1 MKTKHVWF
9 ALSALA
15 IAGCSQNE
23 ITEIS
28 PEANPEV
35 GFSVFTGTQTKG
47 TITDNTGTTGIQTTG
62 FGVLAYYTGT
72 DDFGSGSHAS
82 PTPNF
87 MWNQKVEY
95 KSSAWSYT
103 PLKYWPNTAGEKIS
117 FFAYAPYADTQSAA
131 SSSNGIELT
140 AATATGY
147 PKITF
152 HWNTT
157 TPSAG
162 VDLVATNAA
171 QTGGDKT
178 INLTKQTAAVPFKFK
193 HVLSRANFW
202 AKLDGSVK
210 DSETKVF
217 IKGVKLLGTSIEA
230 PSAANNS
237 SKFYTK
243 ATYKWEDGT
252 WDYTGGTLQA
262 AAVELDGDILNKA
275 NPNFGS
281 GSAYTTSSV
290 AVTATAA
297 SMFKANQYLFL
308 IPPAVNGIA
317 ASTDIRILLTYDVV
331 TLDTKLDGG
340 KSVIEA
346 KSVVSLP
353 NETLKGGSAYKYV
366 FTIGLEGVKVS
377 ADVENW
383 DADVNV
389 VDAALTEDA
398 IKDAITAFSTI
409 KGSTSAC
416 TKFSVH
422 VTGTV
427 GSATTLNLS
436 GMTTTNFATN
446 DCITLGF
453 SDVTGISGSNTIAVT
468 APTGWTVS
476 GSPLSSVG
484 QITLTKN

>member
-202 AKLDGSVK
+202 AKLDGSVN

-217 IKGVKLLGTSIEA
+217 IKGIKLLGTGASTPA
-230 PSAANNS
+230 VANSS

-422 VTGTV
+422 VTGTASV
-427 GSATTLNLS
+427 AATLNLS

-446 DCITLGF
+446 DCITLDF

>member
-82 PTPNF
+82 PTPNL

-446 DCITLGF
+446 DCITLDF

>member
-28 PEANPEV
+28 PEANPAV

-103 PLKYWPNTAGEKIS
+103 PLKYWPNTTDEKIS

-140 AATATGY
+140 AATASGY

-202 AKLDGSVK
+202 AKLDGSVN

-230 PSAANNS
+230 PPAANSS

-252 WDYTGGTLQA
+252 WDYTDGTQQA

-427 GSATTLNLS
+427 GSATTLDLS
-436 GMTTTNFATN
+436 GMTTTNFVAK
-446 DCITLGF
+446 DCITLDF
-453 SDVTGISGSNTIAVT
+453 SDVTGFSTSNKITVT
-468 APTGWTVS
+468 APTGWSVS
-476 GSPLSSVG
+476 GSPLSSAG

>member
-28 PEANPEV
+28 PEANPAV

-103 PLKYWPNTAGEKIS
+103 PLKYWPNTTDEKIS

-140 AATATGY
+140 AATASGY

-202 AKLDGSVK
+202 AKLDGSVN

-230 PSAANNS
+230 PSAANSS

-252 WDYTGGTLQA
+252 WDYTDGTQQA

-377 ADVENW
+377 VDVENW

-427 GSATTLNLS
+427 GSATTLDLS
-436 GMTTTNFATN
+436 GMTTTNFVAK
-446 DCITLGF
+446 DCITLDF
-453 SDVTGISGSNTIAVT
+453 SDVTGFSTSNKITVT
-468 APTGWTVS
+468 APTGWSVS
-476 GSPLSSVG
+476 GSPLSSAG

>member
-28 PEANPEV
+28 PEANPAV

-72 DDFGSGSHAS
+72 DDFGCGSHAS

-103 PLKYWPNTAGEKIS
+103 PLKYWPNTTDEKIS

-140 AATATGY
+140 AATASGY

-202 AKLDGSVK
+202 AKLDGSVN

-230 PSAANNS
+230 PSAANSS

-252 WDYTGGTLQA
+252 WDYTDGTQQA

-427 GSATTLNLS
+427 GSATTLDLS
-436 GMTTTNFATN
+436 GMTTTNFVAK
-446 DCITLGF
+446 DCITLDF
-453 SDVTGISGSNTIAVT
+453 SDVTGFSTSNKITVT
-468 APTGWTVS
+468 APTGWSVS
-476 GSPLSSVG
+476 GSPLSSAG

>member
-217 IKGVKLLGTSIEA
+217 IKVVKLLGTSIEA

-446 DCITLGF
+446 DCITLDF

>member
-28 PEANPEV
+28 PEANPAV

-103 PLKYWPNTAGEKIS
+103 PLKYWPNTTDEKIS

-140 AATATGY
+140 AATASGY

-202 AKLDGSVK
+202 AKLDGSVN

-230 PSAANNS
+230 PSAANSS

-252 WDYTGGTLQA
+252 WDYTDGTQQA

-427 GSATTLNLS
+427 GSATTLDLS
-436 GMTTTNFATN
+436 GMTTTNFVAK
-446 DCITLGF
+446 DCITLDF
-453 SDVTGISGSNTIAVT
+453 SDVTGFSTSNKITVT
-468 APTGWTVS
+468 APTGWSVS
-476 GSPLSSVG
+476 GSPLSSAG

>member
-427 GSATTLNLS
+427 GSANRLNLS

-446 DCITLGF
+446 DCITLDF

>member
-1 MKTKHVWF
+1 M
-9 ALSALA
+9 
-15 IAGCSQNE
+15 
-23 ITEIS
+23 
-28 PEANPEV
+28 
-35 GFSVFTGTQTKG
+35 
-47 TITDNTGTTGIQTTG
+47 
-62 FGVLAYYTGT
+62 
-72 DDFGSGSHAS
+72 
-82 PTPNF
+82 
-87 MWNQKVEY
+87 
-95 KSSAWSYT
+95 
-103 PLKYWPNTAGEKIS
+103 
-117 FFAYAPYADTQSAA
+117 
-131 SSSNGIELT
+131 
-140 AATATGY
+140 
-147 PKITF
+147 
-152 HWNTT
+152 
-157 TPSAG
+157 
-162 VDLVATNAA
+162 
-171 QTGGDKT
+171 
-178 INLTKQTAAVPFKFK
+178 
-193 HVLSRANFW
+193 
-202 AKLDGSVK
+202 
-210 DSETKVF
+210 
-217 IKGVKLLGTSIEA
+217 
-230 PSAANNS
+230 
-237 SKFYTK
+237 
-243 ATYKWEDGT
+243 
-252 WDYTGGTLQA
+252 
-262 AAVELDGDILNKA
+262 DGDILNKA

-290 AVTATAA
+290 AATATAA
-297 SMFKANQYLFL
+297 SIFKANQYLFL

-427 GSATTLNLS
+427 GSATTLDLS
-436 GMTTTNFATN
+436 GMTTTNFVAK
-446 DCITLGF
+446 DCITLDF
-453 SDVTGISGSNTIAVT
+453 SDVTGFSTSNKITVT
-468 APTGWTVS
+468 APTGWSVS
-476 GSPLSSVG
+476 GSPLSSAG

>member
-62 FGVLAYYTGT
+62 FGVLAYYTGAT
-72 DDFGSGSHAS
+72 DFASYTS

-446 DCITLGF
+446 DCITLDF

>member
-308 IPPAVNGIA
+308 IPPAVNDIA

-446 DCITLGF
+446 DCITLDF

>member
-178 INLTKQTAAVPFKFK
+178 INLTKQTAAVTFKFK

-446 DCITLGF
+446 DCITLDF

>member
-28 PEANPEV
+28 PEANPAV

-103 PLKYWPNTAGEKIS
+103 PLKYWPNTTDEKIS

-140 AATATGY
+140 AATASGY

-162 VDLVATNAA
+162 VNLVATNAA

-202 AKLDGSVK
+202 AKLDGSVN

-230 PSAANNS
+230 PSAANSS

-252 WDYTGGTLQA
+252 WDYTDGTQQA

-427 GSATTLNLS
+427 GSATTLDLS
-436 GMTTTNFATN
+436 GMTTTNFVAK
-446 DCITLGF
+446 DCITLDF
-453 SDVTGISGSNTIAVT
+453 SDVTGFSTSNKITVT
-468 APTGWTVS
+468 APTGWSVS
-476 GSPLSSVG
+476 GSPLSSAG

>member
-23 ITEIS
+23 ITERS

-35 GFSVFTGTQTKG
+35 GFSVFTGTQTNG

-436 GMTTTNFATN
+436 GMTTTNFTTN
-446 DCITLGF
+446 DCITLDF

>member
-23 ITEIS
+23 IREIS

-47 TITDNTGTTGIQTTG
+47 TITDNTESGTGIKAKG
-62 FGVLAYYTGT
+62 FGVLAYYTGAT
-72 DDFGSGSHAS
+72 DFASYTS

-103 PLKYWPNTAGEKIS
+103 PLKYWPNTTDEKIS
-117 FFAYAPYADTQSAA
+117 FFAYAPYADTQNTA

-140 AATATGY
+140 AATASGY

-157 TPSAG
+157 TSSAG

-178 INLTKQTAAVPFKFK
+178 VDLTKQTAAVPFKFK

-202 AKLDGSVK
+202 AKLDGSVN

-217 IKGVKLLGTSIEA
+217 IKGIKLLGTGASTPA
-230 PSAANNS
+230 VANSS

-252 WDYTGGTLQA
+252 WDYTAGTKQA
-262 AAVELDGDILNKA
+262 AAVDLDGGILNKTTQS
-275 NPNFGS
+275 FGS
-281 GSAYTTSSV
+281 GNVYTTSSV

-297 SMFKANQYLFL
+297 SMFKATQYLFL
-308 IPPAVNGIA
+308 IPPAANGIA

-353 NETLKGGSAYKYV
+353 NGTLKGGSAYKYV

-422 VTGTV
+422 VTGTASV
-427 GSATTLNLS
+427 AATLNLS

-446 DCITLGF
+446 DCITLDF

-468 APTGWTVS
+468 APTGWTAS
-476 GSPLSSVG
+476 GSPLSSAG

>member
-243 ATYKWEDGT
+243 AT
-252 WDYTGGTLQA
+252 
-262 AAVELDGDILNKA
+262 
-275 NPNFGS
+275 
-281 GSAYTTSSV
+281 
-290 AVTATAA
+290 
-297 SMFKANQYLFL
+297 
-308 IPPAVNGIA
+308 
-317 ASTDIRILLTYDVV
+317 
-331 TLDTKLDGG
+331 
-340 KSVIEA
+340 
-346 KSVVSLP
+346 
-353 NETLKGGSAYKYV
+353 
-366 FTIGLEGVKVS
+366 
-377 ADVENW
+377 
-383 DADVNV
+383 
-389 VDAALTEDA
+389 
-398 IKDAITAFSTI
+398 
-409 KGSTSAC
+409 
-416 TKFSVH
+416 
-422 VTGTV
+422 
-427 GSATTLNLS
+427 
-436 GMTTTNFATN
+436 
-446 DCITLGF
+446 
-453 SDVTGISGSNTIAVT
+453 
-468 APTGWTVS
+468 
-476 GSPLSSVG
+476 
-484 QITLTKN
+484 

>member
-28 PEANPEV
+28 PEANPAV

-103 PLKYWPNTAGEKIS
+103 PLKYWPNTTDEKIS

-140 AATATGY
+140 AATASGY

-202 AKLDGSVK
+202 AKLDGSVN

-230 PSAANNS
+230 PSAANSS

-252 WDYTGGTLQA
+252 WDYTDGTQQA

-416 TKFSVH
+416 TKFSFH

-427 GSATTLNLS
+427 GSATTLDLS
-436 GMTTTNFATN
+436 GMTTTNFVAK
-446 DCITLGF
+446 DCITLDF
-453 SDVTGISGSNTIAVT
+453 SDVTGFSTSNKITVT
-468 APTGWTVS
+468 APTGWSVS
-476 GSPLSSVG
+476 GSPLSSAG

>member
-427 GSATTLNLS
+427 GAATTLNLC
-436 GMTTTNFATN
+436 GLTTTNFATN
-446 DCITLGF
+446 DCITLDF

>member
-28 PEANPEV
+28 PEANPAV

-103 PLKYWPNTAGEKIS
+103 PLKYWPNTTDEKIS

-140 AATATGY
+140 AATASGY

-202 AKLDGSVK
+202 AKLDGSVN
-210 DSETKVF
+210 DSETTVF

-230 PSAANNS
+230 PSAANSS

-252 WDYTGGTLQA
+252 WDYTDGTQQA

-427 GSATTLNLS
+427 GSATTLDLS
-436 GMTTTNFATN
+436 GMTTTNFVAK
-446 DCITLGF
+446 DCITLDF
-453 SDVTGISGSNTIAVT
+453 SDVTGFSTSNKITVT
-468 APTGWTVS
+468 APTGWSVS
-476 GSPLSSVG
+476 GSPLSSAG